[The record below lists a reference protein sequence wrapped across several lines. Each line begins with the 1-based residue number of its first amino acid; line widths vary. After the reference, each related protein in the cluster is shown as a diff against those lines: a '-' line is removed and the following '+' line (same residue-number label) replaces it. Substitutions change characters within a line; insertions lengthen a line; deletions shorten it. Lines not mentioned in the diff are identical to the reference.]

1 MTKVQIT
8 RFGLATTLALAVA
21 IGATLTGCATTPSG
35 AGDETQ
41 VLAVAHTWR
50 DSLADERFGRALGLV
65 SRDFSSRAWPDKD
78 ALSEYFDV
86 AAARGF
92 FLNAAV
98 EKGDV
103 TITIEKN
110 GVARIYPVG
119 IRGNLGVAVF
129 ELSLRKE
136 KSTWKITSLV
146 MELY

>member
-1 MTKVQIT
+1 MTKMQIT

-21 IGATLTGCATTPSG
+21 IGVALSGCATTPGG
-35 AGDETQ
+35 ASDEAQ
-41 VLAVAHTWR
+41 VLAAARTWQ
-50 DSLADERFGRALGLV
+50 DSLAEERFGRALGLV
-65 SRDFSSRAWPDKD
+65 SRDFSSRAWSDKD
-78 ALSEYFDV
+78 ALSDYFNV
-86 AAARGF
+86 AKARGF

-103 TITIEKN
+103 AVTLKD

-119 IRGNLGVAVF
+119 VRGNLGLAVF

-136 KSTWKITSLV
+136 RSTWKITSLV

>member
-1 MTKVQIT
+1 MQTT
-8 RFGLATTLALAVA
+8 RFNLATTPVLVVA
-21 IGATLTGCATTPSG
+21 IGAALTGCATTTGG

-41 VLAVAHTWR
+41 VLAAARTWQ
-50 DSLADERFGRALGLV
+50 DSLTEERFGRALRLV

-78 ALSEYFDV
+78 ALSDYFDV

-98 EKGDV
+98 DEREQTV
-103 TITIEKN
+103 TIEN
-110 GVARIYPVG
+110 GVARVYPVG
-119 IRGNLGVAVF
+119 VRGNLGVAVF

-136 KSTWKITSLV
+136 KSTWKIMSLV